1 MAQEGH
7 NYVIVV
13 PRKKNRSPT
22 TKFRVSTSSQ
32 NAGYLAAMEAM
43 GIWGK
48 TRSEIV
54 ERLIGAEVERLI
66 RERFLELKKPNAP

>member
-1 MAQEGH
+1 M
-7 NYVIVV
+7 
-13 PRKKNRSPT
+13 PRRKNTSPT

-32 NAGYLAAMEAM
+32 NADYLATMETL

-48 TRSEIV
+48 TRAEIV

-66 RERFLELKKPNAP
+66 REGILKLRDPNAQ